1 MSDSIQWSDVNKLTV
16 EGRGFD
22 DVENFYDRLPARA
35 QGNVPDP
42 VWNLSR
48 DSAGICARFNSDATA
63 LHARWTLRKKRLAME
78 HMPATGVSGLD
89 LYVRLENAWRW
100 LAVGQP
106 TGQTNSVQLCANLP
120 PGVREYLLYLPLY
133 NGVQELAVGVPEGAL
148 VAPASTSP
156 HRPIVFYG
164 TSITQGGCSS
174 RTGTC
179 HTAFLG
185 RWLDWP
191 VVNLG
196 FSGNGHMDRSVV
208 ELMAEINAAV
218 YVIDCLPNM
227 KGDLVAERAPEVVH
241 LLRAARPDTP
251 IVLVEDRTYAD
262 AFLHVDRAESN
273 RANRAA
279 LRQVYA
285 SLQDEGIDNLHY
297 LHGDRLLGADGE
309 DTVDGSHPTDLG
321 FMRQAEA
328 FYPLLKSI
336 VNTC

>member
-35 QGNVPDP
+35 QGSVPDP

-218 YVIDCLPNM
+218 
-227 KGDLVAERAPEVVH
+227 
-241 LLRAARPDTP
+241 
-251 IVLVEDRTYAD
+251 
-262 AFLHVDRAESN
+262 
-273 RANRAA
+273 
-279 LRQVYA
+279 
-285 SLQDEGIDNLHY
+285 
-297 LHGDRLLGADGE
+297 
-309 DTVDGSHPTDLG
+309 
-321 FMRQAEA
+321 
-328 FYPLLKSI
+328 
-336 VNTC
+336 